1 MIGLLG
7 ILYDVAIGQ
16 AISVEELH
24 HLAPHIGRGIIF
36 KRAMRMGREHIG
48 ALINTLAIA
57 YVGVS
62 LPLLLL
68 FSTPPV
74 AVAMTIN
81 KEIFATE
88 IIRIL
93 IGSIGLILAVPIT
106 TLLSVYILMPKVKKN
121 IPKEELQKV
130 KTIPNRREAILES
143 VKLAQKGEIHY
154 TIYSK

>member
-1 MIGLLG
+1 
-7 ILYDVAIGQ
+7 VAIGQ

-24 HLAPHIGRGIIF
+24 HLAPHIPRGTIF

-57 YVGVS
+57 YAGAS
-62 LPLLLL
+62 LPLLLF

-74 AVAMTIN
+74 DVALIVN
-81 KEIFATE
+81 REIFATE

-106 TLLSVYILMPKVKKN
+106 TLLSVYILMPKAKKN
-121 IPKEELQKV
+121 LTEEELRKEEK
-130 KTIPNRREAILES
+130 ELEFFHH
-143 VKLAQKGEIHY
+143 KH
-154 TIYSK
+154 